1 MLCSAGFLSIIPRIL
16 GFFSFSFERCIRF
29 LNALNKAIFSRL
41 YIPLFYQKFL
51 NKLIKTHRIKTGD
64 VQKRL
69 YSQYDVEWLQCVR
82 ILVKKHKMSISS
94 IKILLQILFINP
106 KTKLPNNEIG
116 EVLGEMT
123 QNPNFKLIVK
133 DF

>member
-1 MLCSAGFLSIIPRIL
+1 MYKVGNMALKDKFTKDKPLLTTGIVAAMLEITPD
-16 GFFSFSFERCIRF
+16 
-29 LNALNKAIFSRL
+29 RL
-41 YIPLFYQKFL
+41 RTYDSE
-51 NKLIKTHRIKTGD
+51 KLIKTHRIKTGD

-69 YSQYDVEWLQCVR
+69 YSQNDVEWLQCIR

>member
-1 MLCSAGFLSIIPRIL
+1 MALKDEFTKDKPLLTTSIVAAMLEITPD
-16 GFFSFSFERCIRF
+16 
-29 LNALNKAIFSRL
+29 RL
-41 YIPLFYQKFL
+41 RTYDTE
-51 NKLIKTHRIKTGD
+51 KLIKTHRIKTGD

>member
-1 MLCSAGFLSIIPRIL
+1 MYKVGNMALKDEFTKDKPLLTTGIVAAMLEITPD
-16 GFFSFSFERCIRF
+16 
-29 LNALNKAIFSRL
+29 RL
-41 YIPLFYQKFL
+41 RTYDSE
-51 NKLIKTHRIKTGD
+51 KLIKTHRIKTGD

-69 YSQYDVEWLQCVR
+69 YSQNDVEWLQCIR